1 MLGLEDL
8 VAPFPVTDFIDR
20 FMGTRALLIPGPP
33 EKLAGLLSWEDINYM
48 IRYTRLDGIWANILD
63 DKESK
68 RTHNAVEFNQ
78 LLRRGATLVLNSVNQ
93 KDQVIDAIAR
103 QLSSDLNMPVMN
115 GLELLKALREL
126 PATKRTP
133 VLMLTTETKD
143 ELKQQGK
150 ALGLTG
156 WIVKPFNPTQLKSA
170 ITRVLRL
177 PA

>member
-1 MLGLEDL
+1 MGKPLVMFIDDSETALASTRMTVASMPVEAKQYLEAQACLDDVKAGVIPDL
-8 VAPFPVTDFIDR
+8 VIT
-20 FMGTRALLIPGPP
+20 
-33 EKLAGLLSWEDINYM
+33 
-48 IRYTRLDGIWANILD
+48 
-63 DKESK
+63 
-68 RTHNAVEFNQ
+68 
-78 LLRRGATLVLNSVNQ
+78 
-93 KDQVIDAIAR
+93 
-103 QLSSDLNMPVMN
+103 DLNMPVIN
-115 GLELLKALREL
+115 GLELLKALRDIPE
-126 PATKRTP
+126 TKRTP

>member
-1 MLGLEDL
+1 MANPIVMFIDDSETALASTRMTVSSMPIEVKQYLEAQACIADVNAGIVPDL
-8 VAPFPVTDFIDR
+8 VIT
-20 FMGTRALLIPGPP
+20 
-33 EKLAGLLSWEDINYM
+33 
-48 IRYTRLDGIWANILD
+48 
-63 DKESK
+63 
-68 RTHNAVEFNQ
+68 
-78 LLRRGATLVLNSVNQ
+78 
-93 KDQVIDAIAR
+93 
-103 QLSSDLNMPVMN
+103 DLNMPVMN